1 MDFKT
6 NLAGYDVTINKKES
20 KELSDVFLLEGA
32 FTVEWQY
39 YAEFRQDYIK
49 ELGVYATRVIGVVYK
64 DDESVNE
71 EDRLQI
77 DSDDKGW
84 TVKSDTIDLQWGNCI
99 QPQDIY
105 VDLDTKQIIVNF

>member
-20 KELSDVFLLEGA
+20 KELSDVCLLEGA

-39 YAEFRQDYIK
+39 YAEFRENYIK
-49 ELGVYATRVIGVVYK
+49 ELGVYAIRVVGVVFES
-64 DDESVNE
+64 DDCVLE
-71 EDRLQI
+71 EERQRI

-105 VDLDTKQIIVNF
+105 VDLETKQIIVNF